1 MKRMPEFFK
10 YPEWY
15 IENEEF
21 KNEIGY
27 IDKRYTI
34 KKDAPDFIK
43 KSYEEYLKN
52 NLEQN
57 NDYRIID

>member
-1 MKRMPEFFK
+1 MKKMPEFLK
-10 YPEWY
+10 YLEWY

-43 KSYEEYLKN
+43 KSYEEYLKD
-52 NLEQN
+52 NLKQN
-57 NDYRIID
+57 NDDRLIN